1 MVLNQSNYTCQV
13 IKTSEKQNCH
23 FGQLLLLQF
32 TTTFTSKIGANL
44 LQIEVDLF
52 QFITGVNNGG
62 NRYRFVKKSIN
73 SKTKTVLKK
82 KKLLFNKKSLLFL
95 WFFGSL
101 YIDKIFTYNFDI
113 RSKYILWPLWAHVP
127 ILAFTMRLLEF
138 RHVILIRF

>member
-32 TTTFTSKIGANL
+32 TTAFTSKIGANL

-52 QFITGVNNGG
+52 QFITGVNNRG

-82 KKLLFNKKSLLFL
+82 KNCCLIKKVCCFCDFL
-95 WFFGSL
+95 DHF
-101 YIDKIFTYNFDI
+101 
-113 RSKYILWPLWAHVP
+113 
-127 ILAFTMRLLEF
+127 
-138 RHVILIRF
+138 ILIKYLLIILISGANIFYDPFGHMSQF